1 MSHIFRAATATAA
14 IAAFGMFAGPATAQ
28 TPKPS
33 YYDELVGNLDAANSY
48 ETVRVFAED
57 IGGRFSGTRQE
68 DQAAEWLKQRM
79 DAFGYQT
86 RIDQYHGSAT
96 TSSGVIRSPDS
107 TLYPGP
113 TWIVRAA
120 GNSRMTGYDT
130 PVSAEVI
137 WINNNGASPADFPE
151 STAGKIVAVNNVTGT
166 ARDTA
171 VVNAVA
177 AGAVGV
183 IIMGTGASPS
193 SAFTLGASAASAAAT
208 VPVVASA
215 DVHSDTIKELLCG
228 PGPDGSVFDPH
239 PGGTVGP
246 TQNAPWCANQGK
258 LTLTIAT
265 ETVTANSS
273 ATVDAPGL
281 STRAVFTAEKQA
293 VGDVNDTAP
302 IVGMGGHIDSTFGSP
317 GAHDDATGE
326 GIWVEVA
333 RVLKDVPLDKEI
345 RFGGFG
351 GEEQGLTGSTAWGN
365 DHLYVSV
372 DHDNNPL
379 TANQVL
385 TPRTR
390 SAEAERYIG
399 QWQMDMT
406 GTTYAP
412 ARLWALTVDGL
423 PNRVTDEA
431 FKAAHRSGISTGPGG
446 VFDQCK
452 LSQSDHVPFHNAG
465 IPAALFIHLDY
476 RKAASGNCATGT
488 GSNCTGCSYQ
498 TEPVYHTARDAMDN
512 VSKERLQEQLD
523 IIGASFIWN
532 ALNQVDVNVTDGSG
546 QPASGVQVLAD
557 CGDGLRDFGTTDDDG
572 YLEVRMPHVTCDFT
586 LSKGGA
592 VASVADFDVDGD
604 EELTVSLTGAS
615 TDVGGS
621 VSATLSLELGG
632 SAAFG
637 PFIPGVANTYFAST
651 SGIVTSTA
659 GDATLS
665 VADGSS
671 VATGHLVNGS
681 FSLAQPLQA
690 RASNAS
696 TPAGTYGDVG
706 SSASPL
712 TLLNYSGPV
721 SNDAVTIGFSQAIG
735 ATDALRT
742 GTYSKTLTFTLS
754 TTNP

>member
-1 MSHIFRAATATAA
+1 MKHLFRATAATAA
-14 IAAFGMFAGPATAQ
+14 IAAFGICAGPVAAQ

-33 YYDELVGNLDAANSY
+33 YYDELVDQLDAANSY
-48 ETVRVFAED
+48 ETVRYLAEN
-57 IGGRFSGTRQE
+57 IGSRFSGTRQE
-68 DQAAEWLKQRM
+68 DQAAEWLKQQM

-86 RIDQYHGSAT
+86 KIDQYHGSAT
-96 TSSGVIRSPDS
+96 TSSGVVRSPDS
-107 TLYPGP
+107 QLYPGP
-113 TWIVRAA
+113 TWIMRAA

-130 PVSAEVI
+130 PVSGEVI
-137 WINNNGASPADFPE
+137 WINNNGASPADFPA

-171 VVNAVA
+171 VANATA
-177 AGAVGV
+177 AGAIAV

-193 SAFTLGASAASAAAT
+193 GAFNLGTAAT
-208 VPVVASA
+208 IPVLASA
-215 DVHSDTIKELLCG
+215 DVHGDTIKELLCE

-246 TQNAPWCANQGK
+246 TQNGPWCADQKK

-273 ATVDAPGL
+273 ATEDAPGL
-281 STRAVFTAEKQA
+281 STRAVITAEKQA
-293 VGDVNDTAP
+293 VGDVDDTAP

-326 GIWVEVA
+326 GIWLEVA
-333 RVLKDVPLDKEI
+333 RVLKDVPLNKEI

-365 DHLYVSV
+365 DHLYVST

-379 TANQVL
+379 TPNQVA
-385 TPRTR
+385 TPRTK

-412 ARLWALTVDGL
+412 ARLWALTVDGR

-431 FKAAHRSGISTGPGG
+431 FKAAARSGISTGPGG

-476 RKAASGNCATGT
+476 RKAASGDCTTGS

-512 VSKERLQEQLD
+512 VSQERLQEQLD

-532 ALNQVDVNVTDGSG
+532 ALNKVDVNVTDGSG
-546 QPASGVQVLAD
+546 QPAEGARVFAD
-557 CGDGLRDFGTTDDDG
+557 CGDGLRDFGTTDADG

-586 LSKGGA
+586 ISSGSA
-592 VASVADFDVDGD
+592 VSIVDDVTVDGD
-604 EELTVSLTGAS
+604 QALTVALTSADG
-615 TDVGGS
+615 DVGGT
-621 VSATLSLELGG
+621 VGATLSLQLGG
-632 SAAFG
+632 AASFG
-637 PFIPGVANTYFAST
+637 AFVPGVANTYFAST
-651 SGIVTSTA
+651 TGVVISTA
-659 GDATLS
+659 ADALLT
-665 VADGSS
+665 VADPSA

-696 TPAGTYGDVG
+696 TPAGAFGDVG
-706 SSASPL
+706 SAASPL
-712 TLLNYSGPV
+712 TLLTYSGPV
-721 SNDAVTIGFSQAIG
+721 ANDTATVEFSQAIG
-735 ATDALRT
+735 ANDPLRT
-742 GTYSKTLTFTLS
+742 GAYGKTLTFTLS
-754 TTNP
+754 TTTP